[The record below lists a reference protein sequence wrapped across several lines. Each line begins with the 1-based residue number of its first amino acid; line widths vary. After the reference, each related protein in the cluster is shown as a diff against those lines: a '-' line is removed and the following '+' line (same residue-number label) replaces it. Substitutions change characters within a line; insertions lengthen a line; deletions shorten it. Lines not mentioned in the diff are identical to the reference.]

1 MTDSPVGADT
11 LAIDLEDVRLAAR
24 RLDGVALRTPVLGS
38 RTLNELTGATIVLK
52 AETFQRG
59 GAFKFRGA
67 YNAVSSLDAE
77 ARRGGVCAVSSGN
90 HAAAVTLAAGLCKT
104 RATILMP
111 ADAPAL
117 KRAATAGYGAEI
129 LTFDRYRDDR
139 EALVHALAAERG
151 LALVHP
157 YDNPHVMAGQG
168 TVALELLEQ
177 VGDDGLDVVL
187 VPVGGGGLISGCATV
202 VKALSPRTRVVG
214 VEPLAS
220 DDVTR
225 SLASGRRERVQVAP
239 TIADGQQTATPGEL
253 TWPVIQSR
261 VDDAVT
267 VTDEQIL
274 AAMRFCFE
282 RLKLVVEPSGASA
295 LAALLA
301 GTVPGRGQ
309 RLGVVLSGGNVGAAA
324 FSGLFG
330 G

>member
-1 MTDSPVGADT
+1 MTDAPAGIGT
-11 LAIDLEDVRLAAR
+11 LAIDFDDVRRAAQH
-24 RLDGVALRTPVLGS
+24 LDGIARRTPVLGS
-38 RTLNELTGATIVLK
+38 RTLNEHTGATVALK

-67 YNAVSSLDAE
+67 YNAISSLGAVE
-77 ARRGGVCAVSSGN
+77 RERGVCAVSSGN
-90 HAAAVTLAAGLCKT
+90 HAAAVALAAGMCQT

-117 KRAATAGYGAEI
+117 KRAATEGYGAEI
-129 LTFDRYRDDR
+129 LTFDRYGDDR
-139 EALVHALAAERG
+139 EALARALAAERG
-151 LALVHP
+151 LTLVHP
-157 YDNPHVMAGQG
+157 YDNSHVMAGQG

-177 VGDDGLDVVL
+177 TDGLDVLL

-202 VKALSPRTRVVG
+202 VKALAPQTRVIG

-225 SLASGRRERVQVAP
+225 SLVSGRRERVDVLP
-239 TIADGQQTATPGEL
+239 TIADGQQTPTPGEL
-253 TWPVIQSR
+253 TWPVIQAC
-261 VDDAVT
+261 VDEAVT
-267 VTDEQIL
+267 VADDQIL
-274 AAMRFCFE
+274 DAIRFCFE

-301 GTVPGRGQ
+301 GVVDARGQ
-309 RLGVVLSGGNVGAAA
+309 RAGVVLSGGNVGVAGIA
-324 FSGLFG
+324 GLFG